1 MYRLKF
7 TFKSLFAI
15 AILMSHSL
23 LHAGNSTEETRA
35 QAESFL
41 IKEVAWFQQGIIHG
55 SQTDIRLRQASLPLI
70 EAVGIWDDEGHLI
83 FPDQESAPH
92 IYDVAITHNL
102 SRLQTLRR
110 AAQPNAW
117 EAFDFE
123 ADSILFCSSSLS
135 SVCLLINTE
144 ELAKGLQVPKQ
155 ELVRALFQT
164 SEAPAFPLSYVLL
177 IVAGLVLLPF
187 ACFRYF
193 KIAKAQQNKK
203 ADNHIFVMGDMQV
216 DPKRMTI
223 TREGVTTS
231 IGTRDLKLLICLYEH
246 PDEVISKDRLYNAG
260 WGRDFIPNSRSLE
273 QHIMTLRK
281 KIDPDRNRQS
291 LIETVHGQGYR
302 YPLSQF

>member
-1 MYRLKF
+1 MYRLKS
-7 TFKSLFAI
+7 TFKPLFVAVLI
-15 AILMSHSL
+15 FSYSL
-23 LHAGNSTEETRA
+23 LHAGDSVEETRA
-35 QAESFL
+35 QAELFL
-41 IKEVAWFQQGIIHG
+41 IKEVAWFQQGVIHG

-70 EAVGIWDDEGHLI
+70 EAVGIWDNEGHLI

-123 ADSILFCSSSLS
+123 VDSLLFCSNSLS

-144 ELAKGLQVPKQ
+144 ELAKGLKIPKAQ
-155 ELVRALFQT
+155 LVDALFQP
-164 SEAPAFPLSYVLL
+164 SESSAFSLSYLL
-177 IVAGLVLLPF
+177 IVMAGLLLFPF
-187 ACFRYF
+187 AYMKYF
-193 KIAKAQQNKK
+193 KTSKAQQNTK
-203 ADNHIFVMGDMQV
+203 ACSHIFVMGDMEV

-223 TREGVTTS
+223 TREGVSTA
-231 IGTRDLKLLICLYEH
+231 IGSRDLKLLICLYEH
-246 PDEVISKDRLYNAG
+246 PGEVISKDRLYNAG

-281 KIDPDRNRQS
+281 KIDPDRNRRS

-302 YPLSQF
+302 YPLSQL

>member
-1 MYRLKF
+1 MCLLKT
-7 TFKSLFAI
+7 TFNVLLVVALIFA
-15 AILMSHSL
+15 HSMVQ
-23 LHAGNSTEETRA
+23 AGSNAEDIRA
-35 QAESFL
+35 KAEHFL

-70 EAVGIWDDEGHLI
+70 EAVGIWDNQGHLA

-117 EAFDFE
+117 EAFDIE
-123 ADSILFCSSSLS
+123 VDSILFCSNSLS
-135 SVCLLINTE
+135 SVCLLINSE
-144 ELAKGLQVPKQ
+144 ELAKGLNVSKPQ
-155 ELVRALFQT
+155 LVEALFQPID
-164 SEAPAFPLSYVLL
+164 SPAFSLDNLWIV
-177 IVAGLVLLPF
+177 VAGLLLPF
-187 ACFRYF
+187 AYVKYF
-193 KIAKAQQNKK
+193 KTSESQENKK
-203 ADNHIFVMGDMQV
+203 DTSHIFLLGDMEV
-216 DPKRMTI
+216 DPKRMAI
-223 TREGVTTS
+223 SREGFTAS
-231 IGTRDLKLLICLYEH
+231 IGSRDLKLLRCFHEH

-281 KIDPDRNRQS
+281 KIDPDRNRRS

-302 YPLSQF
+302 YPLNQI